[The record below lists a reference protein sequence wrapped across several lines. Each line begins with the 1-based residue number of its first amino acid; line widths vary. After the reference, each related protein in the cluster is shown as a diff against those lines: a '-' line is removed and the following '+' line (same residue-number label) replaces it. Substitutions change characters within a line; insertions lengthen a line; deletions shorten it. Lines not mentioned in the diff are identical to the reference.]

1 MMDGITILHQYET
14 GHPDVGLQ
22 IFCGLIIICIIGLL
36 IWDVIGRIRHTHRV
50 HFSAVDITFL
60 SIVATAMLGL
70 ILYIG
75 SWQPHTEYKVTID
88 ESVPYIE
95 FMENYKVIN
104 QEGDIYTIREIE
116 GE

>member
-1 MMDGITILHQYET
+1 MDGITILHQYET
-14 GHPDVGLQ
+14 GYPDLGLQ
-22 IFCGLIIICIIGLL
+22 IFCGFIMICIIGLL
-36 IWDVIGRIRHTHRV
+36 IWDIISRIRHTHRV
-50 HFSAVDITFL
+50 YFSAVDITFL
-60 SIVATAMLGL
+60 SIVAAAMLGL
-70 ILYIG
+70 ILWIG

-104 QEGDIYTIREIE
+104 QEGSIYTIREIE

>member
-1 MMDGITILHQYET
+1 MMDGITVLHQYET
-14 GHPDVGLQ
+14 GGPEIGLQ
-22 IFCGLIIICIIGLL
+22 VFFGFFAISIIGLL
-36 IWDVIGRIRHTHRV
+36 IWDIISRIRHTHRV
-50 HFSAVDITFL
+50 HFSAEDITFL
-60 SIVATAMLGL
+60 SLIGTVMLGL
-70 ILYIG
+70 ILWIG

-95 FMENYKVIN
+95 FMDNYKVIH

>member
-1 MMDGITILHQYET
+1 MMDGITVLHQYET
-14 GHPDVGLQ
+14 GHPDVALQ
-22 IFCGLIIICIIGLL
+22 IFCGLIMICIIGLL
-36 IWDVIGRIRHTHRV
+36 IWDIISRIRHTRRV
-50 HFSAVDITFL
+50 YFSVGDITFL

-70 ILYIG
+70 ILWIG

-88 ESVPYIE
+88 ESVSYIE
-95 FMENYKVIN
+95 FMDNYKVIH